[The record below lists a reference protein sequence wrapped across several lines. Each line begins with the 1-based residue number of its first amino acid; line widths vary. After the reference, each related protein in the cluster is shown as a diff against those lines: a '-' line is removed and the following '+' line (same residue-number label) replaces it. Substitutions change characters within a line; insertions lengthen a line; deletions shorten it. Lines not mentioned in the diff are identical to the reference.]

1 MPFSRVFKHTYLAQ
15 EVPWSIRWS
24 SQVEACPLHFGR
36 ADPCDHPKCG
46 WLGCVIFAYGGLRS
60 RYPLLLIKLIF
71 FKEGKTENCTISFAP
86 LYYWKKHIPTPHY
99 IHTYTVYRPLA
110 GLSLIIQWPMTRL
123 EQMWIIISFVGLVK
137 SLLLHANEAAKQW

>member
-60 RYPLLLIKLIF
+60 RYPLHNKNV
-71 FKEGKTENCTISFAP
+71 KERKAKICTISHA
-86 LYYWKKHIPTPHY
+86 HIY
-99 IHTYTVYRPLA
+99 I
-110 GLSLIIQWPMTRL
+110 
-123 EQMWIIISFVGLVK
+123 
-137 SLLLHANEAAKQW
+137 